1 MRRAGMTGKEMLL
14 LSKQEIQSI
23 LTIRDTINILE
34 SAFAEFANG
43 NVDLPER
50 TYIHS
55 KENNG
60 MTLFMPGYLKESHT
74 LGTKIVTVYN
84 GNKKY
89 NLPSV
94 IGTIFLLDDKTGEP
108 LAIMDGTLITAFR
121 TGAVAGLAAKCLARQ
136 NAEVHT
142 LFGTGG
148 MAAPHALAINEV
160 RAIKKLN
167 VVSASSKESKIDF
180 VNSLKEKIN
189 CEIVICEN
197 AEEAVRE
204 ADIVTLITSAKVPVI
219 NGYWIKPGTHIHSAG
234 AHSPQMREIDTAT
247 IIKSK
252 CVCDSFDA
260 CKKEAGDFIIPIQ
273 ENRWSWNKLHGT
285 LGQIC
290 SKEIPARENENEIT
304 VFKSVGL
311 AIQDLS
317 TANYVYKKAV
327 ELGIGT
333 EFSF

>member
-1 MRRAGMTGKEMLL
+1 MLL
-14 LSKQEIQSI
+14 LSKQHIQKI
-23 LTIRDTINILE
+23 LTIKDTITILE

-50 TYIHS
+50 AYIHS

-60 MTLFMPGYLKESHT
+60 MTLIMPGYLKESHA
-74 LGTKIVTVYN
+74 LGTKIVSVYN
-84 GNKKY
+84 ENKKY

-94 IGTIFLLDDKTGEP
+94 IGTIILQNDKTGEP

-121 TGAVAGLAAKCLARQ
+121 TGAVAGLAVKYLARQ

-148 MAAPHALAINEV
+148 MATPHALAMNEV
-160 RAIKKLN
+160 RNIKKLN

-180 VNSLKEKIN
+180 VNLLKEKIN

-197 AEEAVRE
+197 AEEAIKE
-204 ADIVTLITSAKVPVI
+204 ADIITLITSAKEPVI
-219 NGYWIKPGTHIHSAG
+219 NGDWIKPGTHIHSAG
-234 AHSPQMREIDTAT
+234 AHAPDMREIDTAT

-252 CVCDSFDA
+252 CVCDSLPA
-260 CKKEAGDFIIPIQ
+260 CQKEAGDFIIPI
-273 ENRWSWNKLHGT
+273 EEKKWSWNKMHGT
-285 LGQIC
+285 LGQIIT
-290 SKEIPARENENEIT
+290 KEIPARENETEIT
-304 VFKSVGL
+304 IFKSVGL

-333 EFSF
+333 EFYL

>member
-1 MRRAGMTGKEMLL
+1 MLL
-14 LSKQEIQSI
+14 ISQQHIQKI
-23 LTIRDTINILE
+23 ITIKETINILE
-34 SAFAEFANG
+34 SAFAEFAKG
-43 NVDLPER
+43 YVDLPER

-60 MTLFMPGYLKESHT
+60 MTLIMPGYLKESHA
-74 LGTKIVTVYN
+74 LGTKIVSVYN

-94 IGTIFLLDDKTGEP
+94 IGTIILQNDKTGEP
-108 LAIMDGTLITAFR
+108 LAIMDGTIITAFR
-121 TGAVAGLAAKCLARQ
+121 TGAVAGLAAKYLTRQ

-160 RAIKKLN
+160 RNIKKLN
-167 VVSASSKESKIDF
+167 VVSASSKENKIDF
-180 VNSLKEKIN
+180 VNSLKEKIS

-204 ADIVTLITSAKVPVI
+204 ADIVTLITSAKEPVI
-219 NGYWIKPGTHIHSAG
+219 NGDWIKPGTFIHSAG
-234 AHSPQMREIDTAT
+234 AHSPNMREIDTAT

-252 CVCDSFDA
+252 CVCDSFEA
-260 CKKEAGDFIIPIQ
+260 CKKEAGDFIIPVQ
-273 ENRWSWNKLHGT
+273 ENKWSWNKLHGT
-285 LGQIC
+285 LGQIIT
-290 SKEIPARENENEIT
+290 KEIPARENDIEIT

-317 TANYVYKKAV
+317 TANYIYKKTV

-333 EFSF
+333 EFIF